1 MTQAAQCRAHSAVD
15 MTEKTVRAT
24 LPQFG
29 RVALSWCFF
38 GIPYGIRTRAA
49 TLRGWSPGPLDER
62 DLLRT
67 TTISP
72 LHSVSLD
79 LKGQAKRWGEGNRT
93 PNNRTRN
100 CRVANYTTPQG
111 DDPPSVFHSPED
123 ADGSISAV
131 DSTDHR
137 RYRRPPSDTAQSVS
151 SLSRPKP
158 NSRPIATPPAS
169 QI

>member
-1 MTQAAQCRAHSAVD
+1 MTQAAQCRARSAVD

-49 TLRGWSPGPLDER
+49 TLRGWSPRPLDER

-67 TTISP
+67 STISP
-72 LHSVSLD
+72 LHSDSLGT
-79 LKGQAKRWGEGNRT
+79 KVRAKRWGEGNRT

-111 DDPPSVFHSPED
+111 ACPTSVIHTHRAMQTGAYRRSAPPTTVDFQDPPSAP
-123 ADGSISAV
+123 IS
-131 DSTDHR
+131 R
-137 RYRRPPSDTAQSVS
+137 
-151 SLSRPKP
+151 
-158 NSRPIATPPAS
+158 
-169 QI
+169 